1 MLAFL
6 FWLGLWSGE
15 KLISRL
21 GYLNDGVSSSFLP
34 IGTWRLWVMEMID
47 FHRQNLP
54 AGWRSRQVLASGCL
68 HRDKENQSRLCR
80 CRDTSGAVTT
90 RTFRPGANIGISTEV
105 PDGYK
110 NLALDP
116 DLDRVARRT
125 LSPIRFWD
133 NSSGVSGRCCVGEAM
148 YLACRRDLS
157 TPFFVCF
164 FLVPCK
170 LNVPCRYPA

>member
-6 FWLGLWSGE
+6 FWLGLWSGG

-34 IGTWRLWVMEMID
+34 IGTWRLWAMEVID

-54 AGWRSRQVLASGCL
+54 AGWRSRRMLASGRL

-80 CRDTSGAVTT
+80 CRDISSAITT
-90 RTFRPGANIGISTEV
+90 RTFRPGVSIGISTEV

-110 NLALDP
+110 NLALDRG
-116 DLDRVARRT
+116 LDRDARKT
-125 LSPIRFWD
+125 LSLIRFRD
-133 NSSGVSGRCCVGEAM
+133 NSSEIFGR
-148 YLACRRDLS
+148 
-157 TPFFVCF
+157 
-164 FLVPCK
+164 
-170 LNVPCRYPA
+170 